1 MLQTFNNERE
11 RLMRNRRGE
20 RDTEDIC
27 KKIRQLER
35 KCMVREL
42 KRERKKEIEKEKG
55 MKGKR
60 D

>member
-1 MLQTFNNERE
+1 
-11 RLMRNRRGE
+11 MRNRRGE

-35 KCMVREL
+35 KCMGREL
-42 KRERKKEIEKEKG
+42 QREGKEEREKERNKRE
-55 MKGKR
+55 GKR